1 MPLPIP
7 PARRV
12 NWWAVALAVG
22 IVAALT
28 PSILNFQR
36 QRALTPE
43 RRNRRMPELAGI
55 SESKAEGLFGKPLS
69 VHDYSLSYGTFAGPR
84 VGLKHYYL
92 FRSADYQAHVK
103 DAETVWGFPQYSTIR
118 EIIWKLPDS
127 YLTIWLHEP
136 RAEMS
141 LGDGDTIDLTL
152 PSVAAGDWV
161 ALDNYRVGLERALPP
176 KDVH

>member
-1 MPLPIP
+1 VGLAI
-7 PARRV
+7 AI
-12 NWWAVALAVG
+12 AAALA
-22 IVAALT
+22 
-28 PSILNFQR
+28 PSILEFQKER
-36 QRALTPE
+36 VLTPE
-43 RRNRRMPELAGI
+43 KRSRRMPELTGI
-55 SESKAEGLFGKPLS
+55 TESAAEKRFGKPMS

-84 VGLKHYYL
+84 IGQKHYYL
-92 FRSADYQAHVK
+92 FKWADYQEHVK
-103 DAETVWGFPQYSTIR
+103 DAETVWGFPQYSAIR

-152 PSVAAGDWV
+152 PTASSGDWV